1 MRAMRDLNALVEG
14 SQEATA
20 AAAPGRD
27 GPLSGVR
34 VVVKDVID
42 VAGTVT
48 GAGNPDW
55 AATHEPAST
64 HAAPVAALIDAGA
77 TLAGKGQCAEFAYS
91 LSGDNVHYGMPRNPA
106 APNRDPGGST
116 SGPASA
122 TAGDLCDLGIGT

>member
-14 SQEATA
+14 SQEAAA

-55 AATHEPAST
+55 AATH
-64 HAAPVAALIDAGA
+64 
-77 TLAGKGQCAEFAYS
+77 
-91 LSGDNVHYGMPRNPA
+91 
-106 APNRDPGGST
+106 
-116 SGPASA
+116 
-122 TAGDLCDLGIGT
+122 